1 MTDSAVL
8 DILKRAILLEK
19 RGYAFYRQAADQ
31 ATGKAVKDFF
41 DMMAREETSHVQ
53 ILSEQYKAYMETGHF
68 KAAGHEREVGNVSK
82 EVLTREIKN
91 KISAAGFE
99 AGAISA
105 AMAMEQRAISL
116 YSQRAREADDPE
128 EKALYQ
134 WLAEWEGDH
143 LRWLSDLDREL
154 TEKVWNDNQ
163 FWPF

>member
-8 DILKRAILLEK
+8 DILKQSILLEK

-31 ATGKAVKDFF
+31 AQGPAVKEFF
-41 DMMAREETSHVQ
+41 DMMAREETTHAA
-53 ILSEQYKAYMETGHF
+53 ILVEQYKGYRESGHF
-68 KAAGHEREVGNVSK
+68 SATTHDRQSENVSSA
-82 EVLTREIKN
+82 VLSQELKD

-99 AGAISA
+99 AAAISA

-116 YSQRAREADDPE
+116 YSQRARETDDPG

-134 WLAEWEGDH
+134 WLADWEGDH
-143 LRWLSDLDREL
+143 LHWLSDLDREL

>member
-31 ATGKAVKDFF
+31 AAGTAVKNFF
-41 DMMAREETSHVQ
+41 DMMAQEETRHVD
-53 ILSEQYKAYMETGHF
+53 ILSDQYRSYMETGHF
-68 KAAGHEREVGNVSK
+68 KPAAHDRDVAEVSRT
-82 EVLTREIKN
+82 VLTQELKD

-99 AGAISA
+99 AAAISA

-116 YSQRAREADDPE
+116 YSRRAREADDAE

>member
-31 ATGKAVKDFF
+31 ARDAAVKTFF
-41 DMMAREETSHVQ
+41 GMMANEETSHVN
-53 ILSEQYKAYMETGHF
+53 ILSDQYKSYVETGHF
-68 KAAGHEREVGNVSK
+68 KAADQDREAGDVSRT
-82 EVLTREIKN
+82 VLTRGLKD

-99 AGAISA
+99 AAAISA

-116 YSQRAREADDPE
+116 YSRRAREAEDPE
-128 EKALYQ
+128 EKALYK